1 MIDKSIE
8 MMRKSFE
15 KTVYTYTQLPPKWT
29 RQRYGVYLHVPFCK
43 TLCAFCPFYKVLF
56 DQDLKDRYVAAIR
69 KEIEETDITGTPEW
83 IYFGGGTPNVL
94 SLEELES
101 IVGALRGKITIANM
115 GIEIL
120 PALADADYIEGLK
133 KLGFSK
139 VSFGLESL
147 SPRVNEK
154 SRRALPGMRSVEELI
169 RLTESLGLWSN
180 VDMMIG
186 LKGQSAASFLEDIQV
201 LISLGP
207 DQITTYPYMSLRGM
221 KDVSSMPDDEKFE
234 TIEEAYEIMQNAGY
248 TRKSIWCFAKGDN
261 IYDSSRDELTGDYVG
276 FGPAGFSTF
285 DKYKVVN
292 PEVGRYVENYE
303 AGSAPRYGYLA
314 EKSVA
319 SEEWR
324 KFAKMIYSL
333 RCGVSRNFPWYI
345 NAYVRLLIVN
355 GLRKRRTLSG
365 KGLFFAHRI
374 TKAVVE
380 SLPFPIQNRSCVEA
394 ETGADGS
401 RPQTTAG
408 PGPAHTG
415 KGKRVV

>member
-1 MIDKSIE
+1 MLDKSIE
-8 MMRKSFE
+8 MMRNSFE
-15 KTVYTYTQLPPKWT
+15 KTVYTYTQLPPKGT
-29 RQRYGVYLHVPFCK
+29 GKRYGVYLHVPFCRSI
-43 TLCAFCPFYKVLF
+43 CSFCPFYKVLF
-56 DQDLKDRYVAAIR
+56 DEELKDRYIRAIR
-69 KEIEETDITGTPEW
+69 KEIEETDIAGSPEW

-101 IVGALRGKITIANM
+101 ILDALGDKITIKNM

-120 PALADADYIEGLK
+120 PAIADVGYIEGLK

-154 SRRALPGMRSVEELI
+154 SRREMPGMRSVDKLI

-186 LKGQSAASFLEDIQV
+186 LKGQSATSFLEDIRV
-201 LISLGP
+201 LVSLGP
-207 DQITTYPYMSLRGM
+207 DQITTYPYMSLRGL

-234 TIEEAYEIMQNAGY
+234 TIEEAYEIMHAAGY
-248 TRKSIWCFAKGDN
+248 MRKSIWCFAKGDN
-261 IYDSSRDELTGDYVG
+261 IYDSSRDELTGDYIG

-285 DKYKVVN
+285 DTYKVVN
-292 PEVGRYVENYE
+292 PEVSRYVENYE
-303 AGSAPRYGYLA
+303 SGSTIRFGYVA
-314 EKSVA
+314 EKSEA

-333 RCGVSRNFPWYI
+333 RCGTSRNFPWYI
-345 NAYVRLLIVN
+345 NAYVRLLILN
-355 GLRKRRTLSG
+355 SLRKRQSLTR

-380 SLPFPIQNRSCVEA
+380 SLPFPLQNRACVNTE
-394 ETGADGS
+394 GVS
-401 RPQTTAG
+401 RELSAG
-408 PGPAHTG
+408 PESGGTG
-415 KGKRVV
+415 KEEMAV

>member
-1 MIDKSIE
+1 MKSCRTRD
-8 MMRKSFE
+8 MR
-15 KTVYTYTQLPPKWT
+15 
-29 RQRYGVYLHVPFCK
+29 
-43 TLCAFCPFYKVLF
+43 A
-56 DQDLKDRYVAAIR
+56 
-69 KEIEETDITGTPEW
+69 
-83 IYFGGGTPNVL
+83 
-94 SLEELES
+94 
-101 IVGALRGKITIANM
+101 
-115 GIEIL
+115 
-120 PALADADYIEGLK
+120 
-133 KLGFSK
+133 
-139 VSFGLESL
+139 
-147 SPRVNEK
+147 
-154 SRRALPGMRSVEELI
+154 
-169 RLTESLGLWSN
+169 
-180 VDMMIG
+180 
-186 LKGQSAASFLEDIQV
+186 
-201 LISLGP
+201 
-207 DQITTYPYMSLRGM
+207 
-221 KDVSSMPDDEKFE
+221 
-234 TIEEAYEIMQNAGY
+234 
-248 TRKSIWCFAKGDN
+248 
-261 IYDSSRDELTGDYVG
+261 RDELTGDYIG

-292 PEVGRYVENYE
+292 PEVG
-303 AGSAPRYGYLA
+303 STLRYGYLA

-333 RCGVSRNFPWYI
+333 RCGVSRNFPCYI

-355 GLRKRRTLSG
+355 GLRKRRVLSG